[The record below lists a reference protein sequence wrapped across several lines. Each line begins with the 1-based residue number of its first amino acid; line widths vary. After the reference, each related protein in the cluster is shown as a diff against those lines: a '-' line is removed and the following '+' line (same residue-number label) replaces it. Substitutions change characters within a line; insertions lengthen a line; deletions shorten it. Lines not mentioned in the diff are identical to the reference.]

1 MSEHA
6 FDPTRRIGVSSGPP
20 VAGRRRPRR
29 PPIRH
34 ALVLLL
40 AAGLAV
46 SCASAG
52 PYTVSWPADRTT
64 AVTRG
69 DWIQSW
75 PQAVSSIAEVLH
87 GPLGL
92 PPVEF
97 TVHFFHNRRAFEQGL
112 VDEGYPPAF
121 ARRTAA
127 ALDGI
132 GGPRRVLLNEGAVA
146 RGTWSDRVALLAHEL
161 VHVLQYELGGGHR
174 GTSEQ
179 WLREGFAEWVTE
191 RVLEHLRMAGAR
203 TELRRAKRVVAL
215 AGPTRFPPL
224 SAMVTFDQWV
234 ELRTTRPTLPTYE
247 YAFVAA
253 DFLVD
258 RHGMDAVL
266 DYFRRF
272 ATSGDTDGNFAA
284 AFGEPRRQF
293 EQALVAQL
301 TRR

>member
-6 FDPTRRIGVSSGPP
+6 YDATRRIGSSGAPA
-20 VAGRRRPRR
+20 VAGGRWPRR

-34 ALVLLL
+34 VVGPLV

-64 AVTRG
+64 AVSHG

-75 PQAVSSIAEVLH
+75 PQAVSSIAEVMH

-127 ALDGI
+127 VLDGI
-132 GGPRRVLLNEGAVA
+132 GGPGRVLLNEAAVA
-146 RGTWSDRVALLAHEL
+146 RAGWSDRVALLAHEL

-179 WLREGFAEWVTE
+179 WLREGFAEWVSG
-191 RVLEHLRMAGAR
+191 RVLEGLRMAGAER
-203 TELRRAKRVVAL
+203 EIRRARRVVAL
-215 AGPTRFPPL
+215 AGPTRLPPL
-224 SAMVTFDQWV
+224 SDMVTFDQWV
-234 ELRTTRPTLPTYE
+234 DLRTARPMLPTYE

-258 RHGMDAVL
+258 RHGVDAVL

-272 ATSGDTDGNFAA
+272 ATSSDTDGNFAA
-284 AFGEPRRQF
+284 AFGESRRQF
-293 EQALVAQL
+293 EQALVASL

>member
-1 MSEHA
+1 MLRATS
-6 FDPTRRIGVSSGPP
+6 
-20 VAGRRRPRR
+20 GRRRGVTARVV
-29 PPIRH
+29 
-34 ALVLLL
+34 ACGL
-40 AAGLAV
+40 AAAV
-46 SCASAG
+46 VASCASAG

-75 PQAVSSIAEVLH
+75 SQAVSSIADVMH

-112 VDEGYPPAF
+112 VGEGYPPAF

-127 ALDGI
+127 VLDGI
-132 GGPRRVLLNEGAVA
+132 GGPGRVLLNEGAIA
-146 RGTWSDRVALLAHEL
+146 RAGWSDRVAMLAHEL
-161 VHVLQYELGGGHR
+161 VHVLQYALGGGHR

-179 WLREGFAEWVTE
+179 WLREGFAEWVSG
-191 RVLEHLRMAGAR
+191 RVLEELQMAGAGL
-203 TELRRAKRVVAL
+203 EIRRARRVVAL
-215 AGPTRFPPL
+215 AGLSRLPPL
-224 SAMVTFDQWV
+224 SEMVTFDQWV
-234 ELRTTRPTLPTYE
+234 DLRTSRPTLPTYE

-258 RHGMDAVL
+258 RHGVDAVL

-272 ATSGDTDGNFAA
+272 AASNDTVGNFEA
-284 AFGEPRRQF
+284 AFGESRDAF
-293 EQALVAQL
+293 ETALAGHL